1 MKELTL
7 NAGRPNVNNSL
18 PYTAGAGAAAGFTA
32 GAVSEADRG
41 KHAEINRPLSFKRR
55 FYINI
60 MTALMWLCAGI
71 TCALVVFILG
81 YVLIKGLPN
90 VTWKLLSTSPSYLTD
105 SIGILP
111 DILNTLY
118 IVLASLVTVLPL
130 GVGAAVYLTEY
141 ATNKKLVGVIEYAA
155 ETLSGI
161 PSIIYGLVGML
172 FFCQFLGMQ
181 TSIFA
186 GAMTL
191 VIMNLPTIMRTT
203 QESLKTVP
211 QSYREGAFGLGAG
224 KWRVIRTVVLP
235 NCVDGIITGCI
246 LATGRILGESAALLF
261 TAGFAH
267 AVNGLVSGLKSAGAT
282 LTVALY
288 VYAKEQGEFEVAFA
302 IAAILMILTLILNVA
317 ATFVGAYFKKKRS

>member
-1 MKELTL
+1 MFSTDKNITTFHKASFFEQRQSEPQQQNNKAENTPLKTELSCNTASSMKERKRYISAMKGLMIFSSFITF
-7 NAGRPNVNNSL
+7 SL
-18 PYTAGAGAAAGFTA
+18 IIFL
-32 GAVSEADRG
+32 
-41 KHAEINRPLSFKRR
+41 I
-55 FYINI
+55 I
-60 MTALMWLCAGI
+60 
-71 TCALVVFILG
+71 
-81 YVLIKGLPN
+81 YVLWKGLPN
-90 VTWKLLSTSPSYLTD
+90 ITWQLLSTKPSYLTE

-111 DILNTLY
+111 DILNTIY
-118 IVLASLVTVLPL
+118 VIATALVVVLPL
-130 GVGAAVYLTEY
+130 GLGAAVYLTEY
-141 ATNKKLVGVIEYAA
+141 AKNRRMVSAIEYAA

-172 FFCQFLGMQ
+172 FFCQFMGFDKSLL
-181 TSIFA
+181 A

-235 NCVDGIITGCI
+235 GCIDGVVTGCI
-246 LATGRILGESAALLF
+246 LSVGRILGESAALLF

-267 AVNGLVSGLKSAGAT
+267 SLTGFFEGLGSSGAT

-288 VYAKEQGEFEVAFA
+288 VYAKERGEFEVAFA
-302 IAAILMILTLILNVA
+302 IAAILMIMTFLINLSA
-317 ATFVGAYFKKKRS
+317 GLVGHYFKRKKA